1 MGVWACLDLPSDI
14 LDPINDVIL
23 AYPVIKGVR
32 VNTSRSCVVVK
43 VFVVEVLI
51 PFVLLLIPW
60 FQSRVDGTGR

>member
-23 AYPVIKGVR
+23 AYPVIR

-43 VFVVEVLI
+43 VFVVKVLI
-51 PFVLLLIPW
+51 PFELWLIPW

>member
-23 AYPVIKGVR
+23 AYPVIR

-43 VFVVEVLI
+43 VFVVEVRI

-60 FQSRVDGTGR
+60 FQSRVDGTGC

>member
-1 MGVWACLDLPSDI
+1 MGVWACLDLPSNI

-23 AYPVIKGVR
+23 AYPVIR

-43 VFVVEVLI
+43 VFVVKVLI
-51 PFVLLLIPW
+51 PFELLLIPW

>member
-14 LDPINDVIL
+14 LDPINNVIL
-23 AYPVIKGVR
+23 AYPVIR

-60 FQSRVDGTGR
+60 SQSRVDGTGR

>member
-23 AYPVIKGVR
+23 AYPVIR

-51 PFVLLLIPW
+51 PFELLLIPW

>member
-14 LDPINDVIL
+14 LDPINNVIL
-23 AYPVIKGVR
+23 AYPVIR
-32 VNTSRSCVVVK
+32 VNTSRSCVVEK

-60 FQSRVDGTGR
+60 FQSGVDGTGY

>member
-23 AYPVIKGVR
+23 AYPVIR

-43 VFVVEVLI
+43 VFVVEALI

-60 FQSRVDGTGR
+60 FQFRVDGTGR

>member
-1 MGVWACLDLPSDI
+1 MGVWACLDLPSNI

-23 AYPVIKGVR
+23 AYPVIR

-60 FQSRVDGTGR
+60 FQSRVHGTGR

>member
-1 MGVWACLDLPSDI
+1 MGVWACLDLPSNI

-23 AYPVIKGVR
+23 AYPVIR
-32 VNTSRSCVVVK
+32 VTTSRSCVVVK

-51 PFVLLLIPW
+51 PFVLLIIPW

>member
-23 AYPVIKGVR
+23 AYPVIR

-51 PFVLLLIPW
+51 QFVLLLIPW
-60 FQSRVDGTGR
+60 FQSRVHGTGR

>member
-14 LDPINDVIL
+14 LDPINDVIF
-23 AYPVIKGVR
+23 AFPVIR
-32 VNTSRSCVVVK
+32 VYTSRSCVIVK

-51 PFVLLLIPW
+51 PFELLLIPW